1 MQIVPTLNFAG
12 GCREANHMYE
22 QAFGGKITCLVSY
35 RDANDPTWMPRL
47 TEAQKDW
54 IYHAELPW
62 GTSASS

>member
-12 GCREANHMYE
+12 GCREAIHMYE

-35 RDANDPTWMPRL
+35 RDANDPALPRRRR
-47 TEAQKDW
+47 TGSTTPSW
-54 IYHAELPW
+54 PW